1 MGRAA
6 GRLFSLLVVAILA
19 AVAVVLWF
27 DSEVQKP
34 GPLSEP
40 ATVVVPSGTS
50 VAMIAA
56 ELERQ
61 GVIADS
67 DFMMWRARWRDE
79 AHLLKAGEYV
89 FEPGISIDG
98 LIDQMIE
105 GKVVAHRVTIPEG
118 LTSLEIVEIIINAE
132 LLTGEITEI
141 PPQGSVLPETYHFE
155 RGETRQAVL
164 NRMTTALDLTLAELW
179 ETRAD
184 NLPIATPEEAVIL
197 ASVVEK
203 ETGVASERAHIA
215 GVFVNRLN
223 RGMPLQSDP
232 TVIFALTQGQAP
244 LGRALLRKDWEYDD
258 PYNTYKYPGLPPGP
272 IANPGRDAI
281 AAVLQP
287 MDTKDIYFVAD
298 GTGGHAFA
306 ETLTEH
312 NRNVQAYRAWQATQ

>member
-1 MGRAA
+1 VGRAA

-19 AVAVVLWF
+19 AVAAVLWF
-27 DSEVQKP
+27 DSEVQAP

-40 ATVVVPSGTS
+40 ATLIVPSGTS

-56 ELERQ
+56 DLERQ

-89 FEPGISIDG
+89 FEPGVSIDDV
-98 LIDQMIE
+98 IDQMVE

-118 LTSLEIVEIIINAE
+118 LTSLEIIEIINNAE
-132 LLTGEITEI
+132 LLTGEIVEI

-179 ETRAD
+179 LTKAE

-203 ETGVASERAHIA
+203 ETGFASERPHIA

-258 PYNTYKYPGLPPGP
+258 PYNTYMYPGLPPGP

-287 MDTKDIYFVAD
+287 LDTKDIYFMAD

-312 NRNVQAYRAWQATQ
+312 NRNVQAYRAWQAAQ

>member
-98 LIDQMIE
+98 VIDQMIE

-118 LTSLEIVEIIINAE
+118 LTSLEIVEIINNAE